1 MEELLEV
8 TKKQLFMQKVI
19 SGCLAVMI
27 VVLLVGGGILVGH
40 MNRMAAAMEEVAQKV
55 DEIDVESING
65 TIEETKKLL
74 ESVDDFSG
82 AVDDMTEKVNDLGGW
97 LSGLLGG
104 H

>member
-19 SGCLAVMI
+19 SGCLAVMVI
-27 VVLLVGGGILVGH
+27 VLLVGGGILVGH

>member
-8 TKKQLFMQKVI
+8 TKKQLFMQKII
-19 SGCLAVMI
+19 SGCLAVM
-27 VVLLVGGGILVGH
+27 VVTLLIGGGILVGH

-55 DEIDVESING
+55 DEIDVETIND
-65 TIEETKKLL
+65 TIEETKKLM
-74 ESVDDFSG
+74 ESVDEFSG

-104 H
+104 Q